1 MKGLAGSTG
10 ETSRRPSQGP
20 GAKDPRTQGPK
31 DPEDEKNHYNYNYNY
46 NYNPLL
52 LPRPLPLQ
60 QALAGGLSPCR
71 VIIHILVLD
80 CQKLI
85 RLS

>member
-1 MKGLAGSTG
+1 MVLQLLLVKQA
-10 ETSRRPSQGP
+10 EDQ
-20 GAKDPRTQGPK
+20 AKDPRTQGPK
-31 DPEDEKNHYNYNYNY
+31 YPEDEKNHYNY

-71 VIIHILVLD
+71 VIIHIFVLD

-85 RLS
+85 SLS